1 MVVEAF
7 MNVFK
12 AEKKPY
18 ELFFVGFLYSTIAIF
33 LSLWIFRNYASLV
46 MVFLTVIAC
55 IPLIYNALKLEEEKD
70 LKINKETT
78 LLREHGR
85 MAMFVMFLFLGITV
99 SFTLWYII
107 LPPDLVQ
114 ILFHSQTET
123 IAGINNYVSGK
134 SVTISSFGLF
144 SKILFNNIKVLTFCI
159 LFAFIYGF
167 GAVFILTWNASV
179 IGVAIGNFIRV
190 NVGAYAHSAGMV
202 KAASY
207 FQVFSLSLLR
217 YFIHGIPEIMAYV
230 IGGIAGGIISI
241 AIVRKDFK
249 NKGFEKILFDASEL
263 ITISLLFL
271 LLAAFIEVYITPVL
285 F

>member
-1 MVVEAF
+1 MVLEEI
-7 MNVFK
+7 MSVFS

-18 ELFFVGFLYSTIAIF
+18 ELFFIGILYSTVAIF

-55 IPLIYNALKLEEEKD
+55 IPLVYNAIKLEEEKD
-70 LKINKETT
+70 IKIEKETT
-78 LLREHGR
+78 LLKEHSKVL
-85 MAMFVMFLFLGITV
+85 AFIMFLFLGITV
-99 SFTLWYII
+99 SFAVWYVI

-114 ILFHSQTET
+114 LLFHSQTET
-123 IAGINNYVSGK
+123 IAGINSYVSGK
-134 SVTISSFGLF
+134 ASVNSFTIF

-167 GAVFILTWNASV
+167 GSIFILTWNASV

-190 NVGAYAHSAGMV
+190 NVGAYVNSVGLI
-202 KAASY
+202 KAATY

-217 YFIHGIPEIMAYV
+217 YFTHGIPEIIAYV

-241 AIVRKDFK
+241 AIMKGDFK
-249 NKGFEKILFDASEL
+249 NKGFEKVLFDSSEL

-271 LLAAFIEVYITPVL
+271 LVAAFIEVYVTPIL

>member
-1 MVVEAF
+1 MVLEAI
-7 MNVFK
+7 MSVFN

-18 ELFFVGFLYSTIAIF
+18 ELFFIGILYSTIAIF

-70 LKINKETT
+70 IKIEKETT
-78 LLREHGR
+78 LLKEHSKVL
-85 MAMFVMFLFLGITV
+85 MFIMFLFLGITI
-99 SFTLWYII
+99 SFAFWYIM
-107 LPPDLVQ
+107 LPPDIVQ
-114 ILFHSQTET
+114 LLFHSQTET

-134 SVTISSFGLF
+134 ATASSFTIF

-167 GAVFILTWNASV
+167 GAIFILTWNASV

-190 NVGAYAHSAGMV
+190 NLGDYVNSIGLAKV
-202 KAASY
+202 AAY
-207 FQVFSLSLLR
+207 FQIFSLSLLR
-217 YFIHGIPEIMAYV
+217 YFTHGIPEIIAYV
-230 IGGIAGGIISI
+230 IGSIAGGIISI
-241 AIVRKDFK
+241 AIIKGEFK
-249 NKGFEKILFDASEL
+249 NKNFEKILFDSSEL
-263 ITISLLFL
+263 ITLSLLFL
-271 LLAAFIEVYITPVL
+271 LIAAFIEVYITPIL

>member
-1 MVVEAF
+1 MVLESIIS
-7 MNVFK
+7 VFK

-18 ELFFVGFLYSTIAIF
+18 ELFFLGFFYSTVAIF

-70 LKINKETT
+70 LKIDKETT
-78 LLREHGR
+78 LLKEHSR
-85 MAMFVMFLFLGITV
+85 VLMFILFLFLGITI
-99 SFTLWYII
+99 SFTLWYVI

-114 ILFHSQTET
+114 VLFHSQTET

-134 SVTISSFGLF
+134 STVSSFSLF

-159 LFAFIYGF
+159 LFAFVYGF

-190 NVGAYAHSAGMV
+190 NMGAYANSAGMI

-217 YFIHGIPEIMAYV
+217 YFIHGIPEIAAYV
-230 IGGIAGGIISI
+230 IGGLAGGIISI
-241 AIVRKDFK
+241 AIVRGDFK
-249 NKGFEKILFDASEL
+249 NNGFEKVLFDSSEL

-271 LLAAFIEVYITPVL
+271 LVAAFIEVYITPVL